1 MEFSERTT
9 YVVTMLAVS
18 ITDTVERFIDNNFEE
33 RYHYILIIDDELN
46 VSCIY
51 EDEAI
56 ELNKYDHNMLLD
68 SFIEVEYDDDSMLIG
83 VDMEQCDALAE
94 SYAPLIE
101 YCVIN
106 SSKWHNDVIR

>member
-33 RYHYILIIDDELN
+33 RYHYILMIDDELN

-51 EDEAI
+51 EDEAL
-56 ELNKYDHNMLLD
+56 ELNKYDLNMLLD
-68 SFIEVEYDDDSMLIG
+68 SFIEVEYDDDTMLIG
-83 VDMEQCDALAE
+83 VDMEKCDALAE

-101 YCVIN
+101 YGVIN